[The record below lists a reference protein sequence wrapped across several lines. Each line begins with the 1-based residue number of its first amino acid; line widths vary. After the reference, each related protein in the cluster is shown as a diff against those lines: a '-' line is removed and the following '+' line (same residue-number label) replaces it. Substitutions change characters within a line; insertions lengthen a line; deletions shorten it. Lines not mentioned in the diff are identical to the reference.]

1 MAGNEAGH
9 GAIVRNRDLI
19 DVWIEAPRGNRWFMK
34 RYDLLLI

>member
-19 DVWIEAPRGNRWFMK
+19 DVRIEAPRGNRK
-34 RYDLLLI
+34 DIISYLYNR